1 MYCFSV
7 TFLLCPVCCQQV
19 CGTSETVMTESPV
32 HSSNQSAQQNMSACA
47 VRLCYPTCVL
57 GHGKWQERALDK
69 TRCVCACVC
78 VRVRVYACACVYVW
92 VWVWVWFWVWV
103 QVRDWGRIKTLIPGL
118 ARIEDVTWT
127 DCCRIHAFRSEAANQ
142 LKMMAVENW
151 INLCTQEVLVEFT
164 VYTKV
169 LGAVRYDGH
178 FLGSRVNLPTLDV

>member
-1 MYCFSV
+1 MPKSPISVPEKCDDTNPCREGRRPGRQSQPPETQSLWNDSLEKGHDYQSITTMYCFSL

-78 VRVRVYACACVYVW
+78 VRVRVYACACVYV
-92 VWVWVWFWVWV
+92 
-103 QVRDWGRIKTLIPGL
+103 
-118 ARIEDVTWT
+118 
-127 DCCRIHAFRSEAANQ
+127 
-142 LKMMAVENW
+142 
-151 INLCTQEVLVEFT
+151 
-164 VYTKV
+164 
-169 LGAVRYDGH
+169 
-178 FLGSRVNLPTLDV
+178 